1 MSRRGRTVVALALA
15 MLVAQAVPVR
25 GALGPRYGSALRVG
39 VLDLPGTSEPGLPA
53 GPVEGLLQKA
63 VHETLVGLGPEGLPS
78 AGLAQR
84 WASVAG
90 GREWTLFLG
99 TGLRFHD
106 DRAVTAEDAVR
117 SLRRFLRS
125 RAPAAERLA
134 ESLEGGEDYRLRR
147 REDLPGLAAAAP
159 ERVVLRLTGPR
170 ALPLAPL
177 ASPAAAITSPSGAG
191 AGPFTPTVFVPA
203 RRAALNAFAGHLRG
217 RPFLDELELRL
228 QSDRAALKAA
238 LQAGE
243 IDLAVGDGRL
253 GAPAQLL
260 LLVLDPTRAPF
271 RERGARAAAAASLDR
286 SDLARH
292 WLIGAQP
299 AVALLAPALLPP
311 LGMAPSAVATPP
323 AGRITL
329 TVSRDVPP
337 LASQRVVACL
347 GETGLVVRVVAET
360 PARARQAA
368 SEARLLL
375 FAPEVPEPELALAEL
390 AGLVSTQPGAHATL
404 QDAAAERD
412 FDRRRALLH
421 RAETELRSDL
431 TLVPLALVPAAA
443 LSAPGVHG
451 LAADLA
457 GRLLAEDVWR
467 EP

>member
-1 MSRRGRTVVALALA
+1 MRRARLRVVLALALSLGLPA
-15 MLVAQAVPVR
+15 FLR
-25 GALGPRYGSALRVG
+25 GALGPRYGGQLRVG
-39 VLDLPGTSEPGLPA
+39 VLELPA
-53 GPVEGLLQKA
+53 GTEPGRPAGAAEALLQKA

-78 AGLAQR
+78 PGLAQR
-84 WASVAG
+84 WTSAAG

-134 ESLEGGEDYRLRR
+134 ESLEGGEGFRARR
-147 REDLPGLAAAAP
+147 REDLPGLEAP
-159 ERVVLRLTGPR
+159 DAGRVVLRLIEPR

-191 AGPFTPTVFVPA
+191 AGPFTPTVLLPG

-217 RPFLDELELRL
+217 RPFLDELELRQL
-228 QSDRAALKAA
+228 PDRAALEAG

-243 IDLAVGDGRL
+243 LELAVGEGAL
-253 GAPAQLL
+253 GAPSQML
-260 LLVLDPTRAPF
+260 LLVLDPTRVSFRAP
-271 RERGARAAAAASLDR
+271 GARAAVAASLDR

-292 WLIGAQP
+292 WLTAALP
-299 AVALLAPALLPP
+299 AVSLLAPALLPP
-311 LGMAPSAVATPP
+311 LGTPAGAAATPL
-323 AGRITL
+323 AGRVTL
-329 TVSRDVPP
+329 TVARDVPP

-347 GETGLVVRVVAET
+347 GETGLAVRVVADT
-360 PARARQAA
+360 PARARQAS

-375 FAPEVPEPELALAEL
+375 FAPEVAEPELALAEL
-390 AGLVSTQPGAHATL
+390 AGLVSTPPGAHATL

-412 FDRRRALLH
+412 FDRRRSLLH
-421 RAETELRSDL
+421 RAEAELRGDL
-431 TLVPLALVPAAA
+431 ALVPLALVPAAA
-443 LSAPGVHG
+443 LAAPGVHG
-451 LAADLA
+451 LAADPT
-457 GRLLAEDVWR
+457 GRLLLEDAWR

>member
-1 MSRRGRTVVALALA
+1 MSYRHQAVLVLALSLGLPA
-15 MLVAQAVPVR
+15 LLR
-25 GALGPRYGSALRVG
+25 GALGPRYGGQLRVG
-39 VLDLPGTSEPGLPA
+39 VLDLPAASEPGLPA
-53 GPVEGLLQKA
+53 GAADALLQEA
-63 VHETLVGLGPEGLPS
+63 LHETLVGLGPEGLPS
-78 AGLAQR
+78 PGLAQR
-84 WASVAG
+84 WTSAAG

-99 TGLRFHD
+99 AGLRFHD
-106 DRAVTAEDAVR
+106 DRAVKAEDAVR

-134 ESLEGGEDYRLRR
+134 ESLEGGEDFRARR
-147 REDLPGLAAAAP
+147 REDLPGLEAP
-159 ERVVLRLTGPR
+159 DAERVVLRLIEPR

-191 AGPFTPTVFVPA
+191 AGPFTLTVFVPG

-217 RPFLDELELRL
+217 RPFLDELELRQL
-228 QSDRAALKAA
+228 PDRATLKAG

-243 IDLAVGDGRL
+243 LDLAVGEGSL

-260 LLVLDPTRAPF
+260 LLLLDPRRPPF
-271 RERGARAAAAASLDR
+271 RELGARAAVANSLDR

-292 WLIGAQP
+292 WLTAAQP
-299 AVALLAPALLPP
+299 ALSLLAPALLPS
-311 LGMAPSAVATPP
+311 LGAPAGAAATPL
-323 AGRITL
+323 AGRMTL
-329 TVSRDVPP
+329 TVARDVPP

-347 GETGLVVRVVAET
+347 GETGLAVRVVADT

-375 FAPEVPEPELALAEL
+375 FTPELAEPELALAEL
-390 AGLVSTQPGAHATL
+390 AGLVSSPPGAHATL

-412 FDRRRALLH
+412 FDRRRSLLH
-421 RAETELRSDL
+421 RAETELRGDL

-443 LSAPGVHG
+443 LAVPGVHG
-451 LAADLA
+451 LATDPA
-457 GRLLAEDVWR
+457 GRLLLEDAWR